1 MAGSH
6 GAHRA
11 PRVSRVAARQAR
23 KKRARRQLQ
32 LFGAGL
38 VVVLLIG
45 IGVYVLAAVRGNGG
59 PASQAGNNPG
69 EVDRDL
75 LSEDA
80 FLLDTTIAQRLSAG
94 SWQVTATTEG
104 AQAPERSFTCQAS
117 RFADPGGMR
126 TWVRQFKSADASA
139 VQYVELSNDAATA
152 QQTYTTVTNWM
163 SSCVTPQQRLVAS
176 YSADGLGDH
185 GLVAVFA
192 QPAGGGKQRY
202 RTLAVT
208 NSGPATMVLESV
220 TLSATPPNTAGPV
233 AAATVGMSR
242 LCAETKATCPTSQVV
257 RPSLLPA
264 VDEPPGFMSA
274 IDLPVLSTVKEPW
287 VGVDAGNRQ
296 PTDCGETNQT
306 KAKPTRTAWRTY
318 LPVGAKVPTEF
329 GMDTKVMQFSS
340 PAQAS
345 TYLSGLGTSLDGCA
359 KTHSNVTVR
368 KAAKVPGEAGATGRT
383 WLVRLGLTGGG
394 SLTYRVGAARA
405 GNKIAYQLFLS
416 IKGYDISDAE
426 FAASVARGA
435 HRALS
440 YK

>member
-1 MAGSH
+1 MAGTQ

-23 KKRARRQLQ
+23 RKRARRQLQ
-32 LFGAGL
+32 LFGAAV

-45 IGVYVLAAVRGNGG
+45 IGVYVVSVVGGSGG
-59 PASQAGNNPG
+59 PATQAGNNTD
-69 EVDRDL
+69 EDDSQL
-75 LSEDA
+75 LAEQT
-80 FLLDTTIAQRLSAG
+80 FLLDPTIMQRVTPG
-94 SWQVTATTEG
+94 SWQVSATNDG
-104 AQAPERSFTCQAS
+104 AQAPERSFSCQSS
-117 RFADPGGMR
+117 RFADPAGQR
-126 TWVRQFKSADASA
+126 TWVRQFKNPQATA
-139 VQYVELSNDAATA
+139 VQYVELSNDAGTA
-152 QQTYTTVTNWM
+152 QQAYTTVSNWM
-163 SSCVTPQQRLVAS
+163 AACSTPQQRLVAS
-176 YSADGLGDH
+176 YAADGLGDS
-185 GLVAVFA
+185 GMLAVFA

-202 RTLAVT
+202 RTLAVV

-220 TLSATPPNTAGPV
+220 TLSSTPPNTAGPV

-242 LCAETKATCPTSQVV
+242 ICAETKTTCPSSQSV

-264 VDEPPGFMSA
+264 LDEPAGFMAA

-287 VGVDAGNRQ
+287 VGVEAGNRQ
-296 PTDCGETNQT
+296 PTDCGETNQA
-306 KAKPTRTAWRTY
+306 KAKPARTAWRTY

-329 GMDTKVMQFSS
+329 GMDTKVMQFAS
-340 PAQAS
+340 PAQAA
-345 TYLSGLGTSLDGCA
+345 TYLTGFGATLDGCA

-368 KAAKVPGEAGATGRT
+368 KAAPVPNEAGSTGRT
-383 WLVRLGLTGGG
+383 WLVKLGLTGGG

-405 GNKIAYQLFLS
+405 GNKVAYQLFLS

-440 YK
+440 FK